1 MWNHTEK
8 TDLSNSQ
15 NKYPQ
20 SAYSIIHSQLK
31 ILRNPAFLQSM
42 RPDQR
47 SQPALLHRITETN
60 GYAAICLGFEIVCN
74 AERRTD
80 FILTAISLT
89 DIASV
94 VKFAVVLLAQLG
106 IDLLCTLVELLG
118 QRQDADFN
126 RCQSRMEMSSTDIST
141 LQLFLVISSA

>member
-1 MWNHTEK
+1 MKVTRKRRIFLTH
-8 TDLSNSQ
+8 
-15 NKYPQ
+15 
-20 SAYSIIHSQLK
+20 SAYILLYTASLKFLEIQLFCK
-31 ILRNPAFLQSM
+31 VCVQISDRNPL
-42 RPDQR
+42 
-47 SQPALLHRITETN
+47 LLHGITETN
-60 GYAAICLGFEIVCN
+60 GYAAICLGIEIVGN

-94 VKFAVVLLAQLG
+94 IEFAVVLLAQLG

-126 RCQSRMEMSSTDIST
+126 RCQSRMEMKDSTDISA
-141 LQLFLVISSA
+141 LQFFFVISSA